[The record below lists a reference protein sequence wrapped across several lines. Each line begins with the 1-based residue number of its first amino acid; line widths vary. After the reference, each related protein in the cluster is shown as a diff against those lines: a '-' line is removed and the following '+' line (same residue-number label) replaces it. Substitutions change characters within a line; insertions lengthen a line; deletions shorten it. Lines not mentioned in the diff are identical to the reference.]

1 MFTAP
6 ANDLVKQC
14 MPDCKNLIKEATELV
29 CDLHSPGTH
38 YIPSQETSFN
48 SLLRPRLPTEVSFNR
63 LRSLNLSKYNR
74 AWEACIEDQ
83 MN

>member
-1 MFTAP
+1 MLVNCEVRFAKINLLFFPMPP
-6 ANDLVKQC
+6 ANDLLKQC
-14 MPDCKNLIKEATELV
+14 MPDYKNLIQEVTELV

-63 LRSLNLSKYNR
+63 LRS
-74 AWEACIEDQ
+74 
-83 MN
+83 